1 MVVSGLGLGVGPDS
15 SRAPSFGSCNNLS
28 GFPCLWIEHN
38 GRTFLPECREDKPRR
53 IMAHAARSLNVSAC
67 CEPFRV
73 AVWRLRH
80 REVPQHPQKTGMA
93 GPELE
98 VQTADTWQSIINKD
112 DDPGCLWPVFFR
124 SSARLPSALGHWRED
139 TSACPGL
146 SSLRYLAEARGITF
160 DQSVLRVMHGKPCSL
175 ALTFCRER
183 TDAC

>member
-80 REVPQHPQKTGMA
+80 REVPQHPQKMGMA

-98 VQTADTWQSIINKD
+98 VQAADTWRSIINKD
-112 DDPGCLWPVFFR
+112 DDPGCLCFSGPLPGSPLLWDTGERTPQPVR
-124 SSARLPSALGHWRED
+124 GSALSD
-139 TSACPGL
+139 TWQKL
-146 SSLRYLAEARGITF
+146 E
-160 DQSVLRVMHGKPCSL
+160 
-175 ALTFCRER
+175 E
-183 TDAC
+183 